1 MICVLLIIATIT
13 ANAEKLTDNL
23 NYNVRLGYNLGGTAP
38 IGIPSSIRGMDSY
51 DPGWNLSY
59 GFDVQKSIR
68 GPWGVM
74 TGIHLENKGMEVD
87 ARVKNYHME
96 MVQGGQ
102 RLEGYFTG
110 NNVVNVEEWLL
121 TVPIMATYHVGGNV
135 KLKLGPYI
143 SYAMSHKFYGHA
155 YNGYLREGTPT
166 GDRINLGNTEEQR
179 GSYDFSDDMR
189 RLQFGIDVGAD
200 WYFSKRWGAYADL
213 SWGLTGIHKSDFKT
227 IEQTLYPIF
236 GTVGLT
242 YKLK

>member
-1 MICVLLIIATIT
+1 
-13 ANAEKLTDNL
+13 
-23 NYNVRLGYNLGGTAP
+23 
-38 IGIPSSIRGMDSY
+38 
-51 DPGWNLSY
+51 
-59 GFDVQKSIR
+59 
-68 GPWGVM
+68 
-74 TGIHLENKGMEVD
+74 
-87 ARVKNYHME
+87 

>member
-1 MICVLLIIATIT
+1 MLIATILLS
-13 ANAEKLTDNL
+13 AHSEKLTDNL
-23 NYNVRLGYNLGGTAP
+23 NYNIRLGYNLGGTAP
-38 IGIPSSIRGMDSY
+38 IGMPATIRGMNSY

-59 GFDVQKSIR
+59 GFDVQKDIK
-68 GPWGVM
+68 GAWGVM

-87 ARVKNYHME
+87 ARVKNYHMT
-96 MVQGGQ
+96 MTQGGEV
-102 RLEGYFTG
+102 LTGYFTG
-110 NNVVNVEEWLL
+110 NNVVKVEEWLL
-121 TVPIMATYHVGGNV
+121 TVPVLATFKAGNNV

-143 SYAMSHKFYGHA
+143 SYVMSRKFEGYA
-155 YNGYLREGTPT
+155 YNGYLREGDPT
-166 GDRINLGNTEEQR
+166 GPRITLGYTEEQR
-179 GSYDFSDDMR
+179 GNYNFSEDMR

-200 WYFSKRWGAYADL
+200 WYFSNRWGAYADL